1 MPVIS
6 SSACAKLILLGEHA
20 VVYGQPALAI
30 PFSGL
35 KVRCVIEPWIN
46 GPTGTLQI
54 KARELQLNQ
63 PLQVLP
69 EDNFLRKAVELV
81 LAELGV
87 SQTPT
92 CKLTIYSDI
101 PISAGLGASAAIA
114 VATMRALSAFL
125 GHPLEKET
133 LNRLAFETERLMH
146 GNPSGID
153 NTVIVYEQPILF
165 RKGEL
170 IEFVNPSKNLH
181 FLIADSGI
189 KKATADTV
197 AYLAQQRERNPQF
210 IEAALE
216 EIGRIALFGRKA
228 FEQGDLSALGDA
240 MNANQALLAQLDLS
254 CEALEKLIVAARQA
268 GALGAKLT
276 GGGKGG
282 NMLALVTPETQEAVR
297 KALLSAGAVS
307 IYQTNLKGVQDND

>member
-6 SSACAKLILLGEHA
+6 SSAGAKLILLGEHA

-46 GPTGTLQI
+46 GLTGTLHI

-125 GHPLEKET
+125 GHPLDKET
-133 LNRLAFETERLMH
+133 LNRLALETEKLMH

-165 RKGEL
+165 RKGEP
-170 IEFVNPSKNLH
+170 IEFVYPSKNLH

-197 AYLAQQRERNPQF
+197 AYLAQQR
-210 IEAALE
+210 
-216 EIGRIALFGRKA
+216 
-228 FEQGDLSALGDA
+228 S
-240 MNANQALLAQLDLS
+240 
-254 CEALEKLIVAARQA
+254 
-268 GALGAKLT
+268 
-276 GGGKGG
+276 
-282 NMLALVTPETQEAVR
+282 VTPSLSRLRLQKSETLLFLAR
-297 KALLSAGAVS
+297 MLLS
-307 IYQTNLKGVQDND
+307 KGTYPL

>member
-20 VVYGQPALAI
+20 VVYGKPALAI

-35 KVRCVIEPWIN
+35 RVRCVVEPWIN
-46 GPTGTLQI
+46 GPAGTMHI
-54 KARELQLNQ
+54 RARELQLKQ
-63 PLQVLP
+63 PLQALP
-69 EDNFLRKAVELV
+69 EDNFLHKAVELV

-87 SQTPT
+87 YQTPT
-92 CKLTIYSDI
+92 CKLAIYSDI

-114 VATMRALSAFL
+114 VATMRALSTFL

-133 LNRLAFETERLMH
+133 LNRLAFETEKLMH

-153 NTVIVYEQPILF
+153 NTVIVYEQAILF
-165 RKGEL
+165 RKGEP
-170 IEFVNPSKNLH
+170 IEFVYPSINLH

-189 KKATADTV
+189 KKATAETV
-197 AYLAQQRERNPQF
+197 AYLAMQRERDPQSV
-210 IEAALE
+210 EAAIA
-216 EIGRIALFGRKA
+216 EIGKISLLGKKA
-228 FEQGDLSALGDA
+228 FEQGDLIALGEAMDA
-240 MNANQALLAQLDLS
+240 DQALLAQLDLS
-254 CEALEKLIVAARQA
+254 CEALDELIIAARQA

-297 KALLSAGAVS
+297 KALLSAGAVRV
-307 IYQTNLKGVQDND
+307 YQTDLKEVQDHD

>member
-114 VATMRALSAFL
+114 VAAMRALSAFL

-165 RKGEL
+165 RKGEV
-170 IEFVNPSKNLH
+170 IEFVYPSKNLH

-210 IEAALE
+210 IEAALA

-240 MNANQALLAQLDLS
+240 MNANQALLKQLDLS

-282 NMLALVTPETQEAVR
+282 NMLAFGTPETQKTVR

>member
-46 GPTGTLQI
+46 GLTGTLHI

-81 LAELGV
+81 LVELGV

-92 CKLTIYSDI
+92 CKLTVYSDI

-170 IEFVNPSKNLH
+170 IEFVYPSKNLH

-210 IEAALE
+210 IEAALA

-307 IYQTNLKGVQDND
+307 IYQTNLKGVQDHD

>member
-1 MPVIS
+1 
-6 SSACAKLILLGEHA
+6 
-20 VVYGQPALAI
+20 
-30 PFSGL
+30 
-35 KVRCVIEPWIN
+35 
-46 GPTGTLQI
+46 
-54 KARELQLNQ
+54 
-63 PLQVLP
+63 
-69 EDNFLRKAVELV
+69 
-81 LAELGV
+81 
-87 SQTPT
+87 
-92 CKLTIYSDI
+92 
-101 PISAGLGASAAIA
+101 
-114 VATMRALSAFL
+114 
-125 GHPLEKET
+125 
-133 LNRLAFETERLMH
+133 MH

-170 IEFVNPSKNLH
+170 IEFVNPSKKLH

-197 AYLAQQRERNPQF
+197 AYLAKQRERNPQF
-210 IEAALE
+210 VEAALE

-282 NMLALVTPETQEAVR
+282 NMLALVTPETHEAVR
-297 KALLSAGAVS
+297 NALLSAGAVS

>member
-6 SSACAKLILLGEHA
+6 SSAGAKLILLGEHA

-46 GPTGTLQI
+46 GLTGTLHI

-63 PLQVLP
+63 PLQALP

-125 GHPLEKET
+125 GHPLEKEM

-165 RKGEL
+165 RKGEP
-170 IEFVNPSKNLH
+170 IEFVYPSKNLH

-210 IEAALE
+210 IEAALA
-216 EIGRIALFGRKA
+216 EIGNIALFGKKS
-228 FEQGDLSALGDA
+228 FDQGDLSALGEA

-254 CEALEKLIVAARQA
+254 CEALDQLIIAARQA

-307 IYQTNLKGVQDND
+307 IYQTDLKGVQDHE

>member
-54 KARELQLNQ
+54 KARELQLNH

-153 NTVIVYEQPILF
+153 NTVVVYEQPILF

-197 AYLAQQRERNPQF
+197 AYLAQQRKRNPQF
-210 IEAALE
+210 IEAALA

>member
-35 KVRCVIEPWIN
+35 KVHCVIEPWIN
-46 GPTGTLQI
+46 GPTGTLHI
-54 KARELQLNQ
+54 SARELQLNQ
-63 PLQVLP
+63 TLLALP

-81 LAELGV
+81 LAELEV

-92 CKLTIYSDI
+92 CKLTIYSEI

-114 VATMRALSAFL
+114 VAMMRALSAFL
-125 GHPLEKET
+125 GHPLDKET

-153 NTVIVYEQPILF
+153 NTVIVYEHPILF
-165 RKGEL
+165 RKGEP
-170 IEFVNPSKNLH
+170 IEFVYPSKNLH

-197 AYLAQQRERNPQF
+197 AYLALQRERNPQL
-210 IEAALE
+210 IEAVLA
-216 EIGRIALFGRKA
+216 EIGSVALFGRKA
-228 FEQGDLSALGDA
+228 FEQGDLTALGEA

-254 CEALEKLIVAARQA
+254 CEALDKLIVAARQA

-282 NMLALVTPETQEAVR
+282 NMLALVAPETQEAVR
-297 KALLSAGAVS
+297 KALLLAGAVS
-307 IYQTNLKGVQDND
+307 IYQTDLKEVQDHD

>member
-46 GPTGTLQI
+46 GLTGTLHI

-81 LAELGV
+81 LVELGV

-92 CKLTIYSDI
+92 CKLTVYSDI

-153 NTVIVYEQPILF
+153 NTVIVYDQPILF

-170 IEFVNPSKNLH
+170 IEFVYPSKNLH

-197 AYLAQQRERNPQF
+197 AYLAQQRKRNPQF
-210 IEAALE
+210 IEAALA

-297 KALLSAGAVS
+297 KALVSAGAVS
-307 IYQTNLKGVQDND
+307 IYQTNLKGVQDHD

>member
-1 MPVIS
+1 
-6 SSACAKLILLGEHA
+6 
-20 VVYGQPALAI
+20 
-30 PFSGL
+30 
-35 KVRCVIEPWIN
+35 
-46 GPTGTLQI
+46 
-54 KARELQLNQ
+54 
-63 PLQVLP
+63 
-69 EDNFLRKAVELV
+69 
-81 LAELGV
+81 
-87 SQTPT
+87 
-92 CKLTIYSDI
+92 
-101 PISAGLGASAAIA
+101 
-114 VATMRALSAFL
+114 MRALSAFL

>member
-114 VATMRALSAFL
+114 VAAMRALSAFL

-165 RKGEL
+165 RKGEV
-170 IEFVNPSKNLH
+170 IEFVYPSKNLH

-210 IEAALE
+210 IEAALA

-240 MNANQALLAQLDLS
+240 MNANQALLKQLDLS

-282 NMLALVTPETQEAVR
+282 NMLALVTPETQETVR

>member
-210 IEAALE
+210 VEAALA

-228 FEQGDLSALGDA
+228 FEQGDLSALGEA

>member
-133 LNRLAFETERLMH
+133 LNRLAFETERLIH

-170 IEFVNPSKNLH
+170 IEFVYPSKNLH

>member
-114 VATMRALSAFL
+114 VAAMRALSAFL

-165 RKGEL
+165 RKGEV
-170 IEFVNPSKNLH
+170 IEFVYPSKNLH

-210 IEAALE
+210 IEAALA

-240 MNANQALLAQLDLS
+240 MNANQALLKQLDLS

>member
-46 GPTGTLQI
+46 GLTGTLHI

-81 LAELGV
+81 LVELGV

-92 CKLTIYSDI
+92 CKLTVYSDI

-153 NTVIVYEQPILF
+153 NTVIVYDQPILF

-170 IEFVNPSKNLH
+170 IEFVYPSKNLH

-197 AYLAQQRERNPQF
+197 AYLAQQRKRNPQF
-210 IEAALE
+210 IEAALA

>member
-54 KARELQLNQ
+54 NARKLQLNQ

-114 VATMRALSAFL
+114 VATTRALSAFL

-165 RKGEL
+165 RKGEV
-170 IEFVNPSKNLH
+170 IEFVYPSKNLH

-210 IEAALE
+210 IEAALA

-282 NMLALVTPETQEAVR
+282 IMLDLVTPETQEAVR

-307 IYQTNLKGVQDND
+307 IYQTNLKGLQDHD

>member
-46 GPTGTLQI
+46 GLTGTLHI

-153 NTVIVYEQPILF
+153 NTVVVYEQPILF

>member
-153 NTVIVYEQPILF
+153 NTVIVYDQPILF

-170 IEFVNPSKNLH
+170 IEFVYPSKNLH

-197 AYLAQQRERNPQF
+197 AYLAQQRKRNPQF
-210 IEAALE
+210 IEAALA

-297 KALLSAGAVS
+297 KALVSAGAVS
-307 IYQTNLKGVQDND
+307 IYQTNLKGVQDHD

>member
-54 KARELQLNQ
+54 NARKLQLNQ

-165 RKGEL
+165 RKGEP
-170 IEFVNPSKNLH
+170 IEFVYPSKNLH

-210 IEAALE
+210 IEAALA

-240 MNANQALLAQLDLS
+240 MNANQALLKQLDLS

-307 IYQTNLKGVQDND
+307 IYQTNLKGLQDHD

>member
-35 KVRCVIEPWIN
+35 KVRCVVEPWIN
-46 GPTGTLQI
+46 APTGTLHI

-63 PLQVLP
+63 PLQALP

-125 GHPLEKET
+125 GHPLDKET

-146 GNPSGID
+146 GSPSGID

-165 RKGEL
+165 RKGEP
-170 IEFVNPSKNLH
+170 IEFVYPSKTLH

-197 AYLAQQRERNPQF
+197 AYLARQRERNPQL
-210 IEAALE
+210 IEAALA
-216 EIGRIALFGRKA
+216 EIGNIALFGKKA
-228 FEQGDLSALGDA
+228 FEQGDLSALGEA

-254 CEALEKLIVAARQA
+254 CEALDQLIIAARQA

-297 KALLSAGAVS
+297 KALLSAGAVN
-307 IYQTNLKGVQDND
+307 IYQTDLKGVQDHD

>member
-1 MPVIS
+1 
-6 SSACAKLILLGEHA
+6 
-20 VVYGQPALAI
+20 
-30 PFSGL
+30 
-35 KVRCVIEPWIN
+35 
-46 GPTGTLQI
+46 
-54 KARELQLNQ
+54 
-63 PLQVLP
+63 
-69 EDNFLRKAVELV
+69 
-81 LAELGV
+81 
-87 SQTPT
+87 
-92 CKLTIYSDI
+92 
-101 PISAGLGASAAIA
+101 
-114 VATMRALSAFL
+114 
-125 GHPLEKET
+125 
-133 LNRLAFETERLMH
+133 MH

-165 RKGEL
+165 RKGEP
-170 IEFVNPSKNLH
+170 IEFVYPSKNLH

-228 FEQGDLSALGDA
+228 IEQGDLSALGDA

-282 NMLALVTPETQEAVR
+282 NMLALVTPETHEAVR
-297 KALLSAGAVS
+297 NALLSAGAVS

>member
-1 MPVIS
+1 
-6 SSACAKLILLGEHA
+6 
-20 VVYGQPALAI
+20 
-30 PFSGL
+30 
-35 KVRCVIEPWIN
+35 
-46 GPTGTLQI
+46 
-54 KARELQLNQ
+54 
-63 PLQVLP
+63 
-69 EDNFLRKAVELV
+69 VELV

-125 GHPLEKET
+125 GHPLEEET

-165 RKGEL
+165 RKGEP
-170 IEFVNPSKNLH
+170 IEFVYPSKNLH

-197 AYLAQQRERNPQF
+197 AYLAQQRERNPQL
-210 IEAALE
+210 IEAALA
-216 EIGRIALFGRKA
+216 EIGNFALFGKKA
-228 FEQGDLSALGDA
+228 FEQGDLSALGEA

-254 CEALEKLIVAARQA
+254 CEALDQLIIAARQA

-297 KALLSAGAVS
+297 NALLSAGAVS
-307 IYQTNLKGVQDND
+307 IYQTDLKGVQDHD

>member
-54 KARELQLNQ
+54 KARELQLNH

-133 LNRLAFETERLMH
+133 LNRLGFETERLMH

-170 IEFVNPSKNLH
+170 IEFVYPSKNLH

-197 AYLAQQRERNPQF
+197 AYLAKQRERNPQF
-210 IEAALE
+210 VEAALE

-282 NMLALVTPETQEAVR
+282 NMLALVTPETHEAVR
-297 KALLSAGAVS
+297 NALLSAGAVS

>member
-20 VVYGQPALAI
+20 VVYGEPALAI

-63 PLQVLP
+63 PLQALT

-81 LAELGV
+81 LAELGI

-92 CKLTIYSDI
+92 CKLAIYSNI

-133 LNRLAFETERLMH
+133 LNRLAFETEKLMH

-153 NTVIVYEQPILF
+153 NTVIVYEQAILF
-165 RKGEL
+165 RKGEP
-170 IEFVNPSKNLH
+170 IEFVYPSINLH

-189 KKATADTV
+189 KKATAETV
-197 AYLAQQRERNPQF
+197 AYLAQQRERDPQSV
-210 IEAALE
+210 EAAIA
-216 EIGRIALFGRKA
+216 EIGKISLLGKKA
-228 FEQGDLSALGDA
+228 FEQGDLIALGEAMDA
-240 MNANQALLAQLDLS
+240 DQALLAQLDLS
-254 CEALEKLIVAARQA
+254 CEALDKLIIAARQT

-282 NMLALVTPETQEAVR
+282 NMLALVTPETQETVR
-297 KALLSAGAVS
+297 KALLSAGAVRV
-307 IYQTNLKGVQDND
+307 YQTNLKGVQDHD

>member
-170 IEFVNPSKNLH
+170 IEFVYPSKNLH

-210 IEAALE
+210 IEAALA

-307 IYQTNLKGVQDND
+307 IYQTNLKGVQDHD

>member
-170 IEFVNPSKNLH
+170 IEFVYPSKNLH

-240 MNANQALLAQLDLS
+240 MNANQALLKQLDLS

-282 NMLALVTPETQEAVR
+282 NMLALVTPETQETVR

-307 IYQTNLKGVQDND
+307 IYQTNLKGVQDHD

>member
-35 KVRCVIEPWIN
+35 KVRCVIEPGIN
-46 GPTGTLQI
+46 GLTGTLHI

-81 LAELGV
+81 LVELGV

-92 CKLTIYSDI
+92 CKLTVYSDI

-125 GHPLEKET
+125 GHPLEKEM

-170 IEFVNPSKNLH
+170 IEFVYPSKNLH

>member
-54 KARELQLNQ
+54 NARKLQLNQ

-114 VATMRALSAFL
+114 VAAMRALSAFL

-170 IEFVNPSKNLH
+170 IEFVYPSKNLH

-216 EIGRIALFGRKA
+216 EIGRIALFGKKA

>member
-1 MPVIS
+1 MPAIS

-46 GPTGTLQI
+46 GLTGTLHI

-81 LAELGV
+81 LVELGV

-92 CKLTIYSDI
+92 CKLTVYSDI

-153 NTVIVYEQPILF
+153 NTVVVYEQPILF

-170 IEFVNPSKNLH
+170 IEFVYPSKNLH

-197 AYLAQQRERNPQF
+197 AYLAQQRKRNPQF
-210 IEAALE
+210 IEAALA